1 MATDREVSGVLSEFA
16 RTLVTDFPIQAIL
29 DHLVQRIVEIMPIS
43 AAGVS
48 LITEGSRPRYVAASN
63 GQALDF
69 EKLQSEMAEGPCI
82 AAFHEGEAVALPDIN
97 DARAFPNF
105 APRAARMGMGAVFA
119 FPLREGDE
127 RLGALDLYCYEP
139 GMLDEHTMTV
149 AQTLADVA
157 AAYVLNAQARTELR
171 DAKDRFR
178 ETSLHDALT
187 TLPNR
192 ILLSQRLEHA
202 ILRARRSGK
211 KVAILFVDMDRFK
224 DVNDTF
230 GHEIGDR
237 LLVAVSARLSG
248 LLRPGDTLAR
258 MSGDEFVILCEDL
271 DDASIVEALAA
282 RIHGSLAKAFS
293 LSDHTVQISAS
304 VGIAFSGPGVDVPER
319 LLEDADAAMYQA
331 KGKGGAQHQILDL
344 REHGSTKQRAGLVQD
359 LGEALT
365 RGELRTEYQPIVRT
379 ADGQVTG
386 AEALLRWSDPDR
398 GRVEPEMIVS
408 LAERSGLI
416 GEIGR
421 WVLDQACR
429 DVQRW
434 QDPRR
439 TDKLGIAVNVSPQ
452 QLMSVNFAD
461 TVELVLADT
470 GTDPGIVTLEVTETV
485 LMEDGDRAL
494 LVMRELRDLGVSI
507 ALDDFGTGYSSLSY
521 LRRLPVDIVKIDRGF
536 VAELGDPTTSAIVST
551 VVGLAHILGKTVVAE
566 GVETA
571 AQYDEVS
578 AFGCEESQGYFFARP
593 MSSDSLTALM
603 LGEPGDGTL
612 QLPVPVAV

>member
-29 DHLVQRIVEIMPIS
+29 DHLVQRIVEIMPIN

-48 LITEGSRPRYVAASN
+48 LITEGSAPRYIAASN
-63 GQALDF
+63 GPALDY
-69 EKLQSEMAEGPCI
+69 EKLQSEMSEGPCI
-82 AAFHEGEAVALPDIN
+82 AAFHKGEAVAIPDID

-105 APRAARMGMGAVFA
+105 APRAARMGLGAVFA

-127 RLGALDLYCYEP
+127 RLGALDLYRDEP

-157 AAYVLNAQARTELR
+157 AAYVLNAQARNELR

-178 ETSLHDALT
+178 ESSLHDALT

-202 ILRARRSGK
+202 VLRARRSGK

-224 DVNDTF
+224 EVNDTF
-230 GHEIGDR
+230 GHEVGDR

-271 DDASIVEALAA
+271 DDASVVDILASRIHEALAE
-282 RIHGSLAKAFS
+282 AFS
-293 LSDHTVQISAS
+293 LADQPIQITAS
-304 VGIAFSGPGVDVPER
+304 VGIAFSGPGVEVPEK

-331 KGKGGAQHQILDL
+331 KSKGGAHHQILDL

-359 LGEALT
+359 LGEALN
-365 RGELRTEYQPIVRT
+365 RGELQTEYQPIVRT

-386 AEALLRWSDPDR
+386 AEALLRWRDPNR
-398 GRVEPEMIVS
+398 GRVEPETIVS

-416 GEIGR
+416 GEVGR
-421 WVLDQACR
+421 WVLDRACR
-429 DVQRW
+429 DLQKW

-439 TDKLGIAVNVSPQ
+439 PQQLRIAVNVSPQ
-452 QLMSVNFAD
+452 QLMSAEFAE
-461 TVELVLADT
+461 TVEMVLTET
-470 GTDPGIVTLEVTETV
+470 GTDPGVLTLEVTETV

-494 LVMRELRDLGVSI
+494 LVMRELRDLGISI

-551 VVGLAHILGKTVVAE
+551 VIGLAHILGKTVVAE

-571 AQYDEVS
+571 AQYDEVA
-578 AFGCEESQGYFFARP
+578 AFGCEESQGFFFARP
-593 MSSDSLTALM
+593 MSSDTLNALL
-603 LGEPGDGTL
+603 LGEPGGGTL